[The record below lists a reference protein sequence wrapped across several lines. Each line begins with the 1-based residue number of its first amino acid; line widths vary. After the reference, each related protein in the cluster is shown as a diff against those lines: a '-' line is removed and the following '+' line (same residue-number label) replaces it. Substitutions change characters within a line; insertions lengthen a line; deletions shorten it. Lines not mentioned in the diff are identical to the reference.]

1 MNFDLIVDNL
11 DYFLVGAGAGGG
23 PLGGLA
29 LTLWMSLVA
38 CGLASLFGLAGAF
51 LADPGPRPATWAG
64 WNILFLA
71 LVVCLP
77 CALAI
82 LGLLL
87 GTTGSLP
94 GTRRT

>member
-1 MNFDLIVDNL
+1 MRRTIVIL
-11 DYFLVGAGAGGG
+11 AWTMAFAGIGLM
-23 PLGGLA
+23 LG
-29 LTLWMSLVA
+29 
-38 CGLASLFGLAGAF
+38 ASLFGLAGAF
-51 LADPGPRPATWAG
+51 LADPGVRPAAWAG